1 MSPNRG
7 ESRANELFQ
16 ERLRAVQAKTDR
28 LMLLVLLAQ
37 WVLAIGI
44 SLAVS
49 PYAWSGKVRSIHLHV
64 QLALVLGGVLNSLP
78 IALILLRPGW
88 WGTRQVVAVSQ
99 MLWSALLIHLTGGRI
114 ETHFHVFGS
123 LAFLA
128 FYRDWRVLPTAT
140 VAVASDHLL
149 RGLLWPE
156 SVYGIPNPEWWRFFE
171 HAFWVAFE
179 DVVLVLGCLRSVS
192 EMRHM
197 ADHEAR
203 LEAVNTRIEAEVQ
216 ERTAELN
223 ASRELYRS
231 LVETTSAVAWEMD
244 ADTGEMLYMAPQ
256 AVRLFGHQDWNRLRI
271 HPHDRAALDRAFE
284 AARRDGRDF
293 ELEYRVLTAEDRCID
308 VRNVVSVVSD
318 RGRRLLRG
326 LLFDVTQQRKLLFE
340 LQQAQKLESVGRLA
354 AGIAHEIN
362 TPIQFVSDNCQ
373 FMGDALKD
381 IGVFL
386 QEVREVQ
393 ARLADGSLPAA
404 EAQARIAGAIER
416 ADLDYLMDQLP
427 QAIEQSAE
435 GLQRVAAI
443 VRSMKQFAHPEQK
456 ERIATNLN
464 ETVASTLTIARNE
477 YKYVAELFTDFGDL
491 PLVPCHAGELNQAIL
506 NVVVNAAHA
515 IADRV
520 EGTGSKGE
528 IRVRTWCE
536 GEHACISI
544 GDTGGGIPEEIC
556 ARIFDPFF
564 TTKQVGRGTG
574 QGLAI
579 ARSVVVEKHGGRI
592 DVASEIGRGSV
603 FTLRIPL
610 QPIEGTSA

>member
-49 PYAWSGKVRSIHLHV
+49 PHAWSGKVRSIHLHV

-271 HPHDRAALDRAFE
+271 HPHDRAAL
-284 AARRDGRDF
+284 G
-293 ELEYRVLTAEDRCID
+293 
-308 VRNVVSVVSD
+308 
-318 RGRRLLRG
+318 
-326 LLFDVTQQRKLLFE
+326 
-340 LQQAQKLESVGRLA
+340 
-354 AGIAHEIN
+354 
-362 TPIQFVSDNCQ
+362 
-373 FMGDALKD
+373 
-381 IGVFL
+381 
-386 QEVREVQ
+386 
-393 ARLADGSLPAA
+393 
-404 EAQARIAGAIER
+404 
-416 ADLDYLMDQLP
+416 
-427 QAIEQSAE
+427 
-435 GLQRVAAI
+435 
-443 VRSMKQFAHPEQK
+443 
-456 ERIATNLN
+456 
-464 ETVASTLTIARNE
+464 
-477 YKYVAELFTDFGDL
+477 
-491 PLVPCHAGELNQAIL
+491 HAGELNQAIL

-544 GDTGGGIPEEIC
+544 GDTGGGIPEEIR

-564 TTKQVGRGTG
+564 TTKEVGKGTG

-592 DVASEIGRGSV
+592 EVASEIGRGSV